1 MESTR
6 KMRGSSYAPSTSFYT
21 RSASPQN
28 SGRRRGAPLR
38 SKLLISNFRRTPAI
52 SGWTDSSAS
61 FTQRFPK
68 AGTSRTSSARG
79 PSAWRTHSAFWLSAA
94 SPTKVNCVVRSIY
107 RVRWHLFFL
116 VSVPPLA
123 MSLMS
128 HSRYPWCRRQ
138 HGILTILPSVNSL
151 NWFEKK
157 NWSKCNWKREI
168 ITHKE
173 VTWPSFQPNS
183 NHPIDCVG
191 ANDGAGISGTTLNVP
206 VPVSKVDW
214 SSKTDTDTGAGVTSP
229 LNLYI

>member
-1 MESTR
+1 MVALMQGKEVIFNFFFLNLIHSRSITSSAKLESTR

-94 SPTKVNCVVRSIY
+94 SPTKVNCVVCSIY
-107 RVRWHLFFL
+107 RVRRHLFFL

-128 HSRYPWCRRQ
+128 RIRYQWCQRQ
-138 HGILTILPSVNSL
+138 HW
-151 NWFEKK
+151 NWD
-157 NWSKCNWKREI
+157 NWHHQFIPWI
-168 ITHKE
+168 
-173 VTWPSFQPNS
+173 
-183 NHPIDCVG
+183 G
-191 ANDGAGISGTTLNVP
+191 
-206 VPVSKVDW
+206 
-214 SSKTDTDTGAGVTSP
+214 
-229 LNLYI
+229 